1 MKRRRFGEGKAP
13 LQGGAYDRWQS
24 QRDWSN
30 IPPTSDRY
38 NVRVV
43 DIHCHI
49 LPGIDDG
56 PRTLEESVAMANM
69 AAASGTTDIVATPH
83 ANHRYAYD
91 DAVFEGKLEELRAAA
106 GETVRIHRG
115 CDFHLTPE
123 NIRDA
128 LAAPAKY
135 SVAGNGYL
143 LVEFSD
149 HSIPETA
156 GDIFRKML
164 SVGLHPVIT
173 HPERNPLLRE
183 RLELVELWVD
193 QGCFVQV
200 TAISILGRFGK
211 TAKEAADRLLR
222 SSLVHFLASDA
233 HDCQRRTPALDAA
246 WKQVSKELGEC
257 AARGLLE
264 TNPVAALAGKKVE
277 RIRIDPR
284 KRWFHL

>member
-1 MKRRRFGEGKAP
+1 
-13 LQGGAYDRWQS
+13 
-24 QRDWSN
+24 
-30 IPPTSDRY
+30 
-38 NVRVV
+38 VV

-56 PRTLEESVAMANM
+56 ARTLEESVAMARM

-83 ANHRYAYD
+83 ANNRYVYD
-91 DAVFEGKLEELRAAA
+91 EAVVEEKLAALRAALGGA
-106 GETVRIHRG
+106 IRLHRG

-135 SVAGNGYL
+135 SLAGRGYL

-149 HSIPETA
+149 HSVPETA
-156 GDIFRKML
+156 GEIFRKML
-164 SVGLHPVIT
+164 GAGLYPVVT

-183 RLELVELWVD
+183 RLELLELWVD

-200 TAISILGRFGK
+200 TALSVLGRFGK
-211 TAKEAADRLLR
+211 GAKEVADRLLR

-233 HDCQRRTPALDAA
+233 HDCERRTPVLDTT
-246 WKQVSKELGEC
+246 WKHMSKEFGEGT
-257 AARGLLE
+257 ARGLLVN
-264 TNPVAALAGKKVE
+264 NPTAALAGKKVE
-277 RIRIDPR
+277 RIRMDLR
-284 KRWFHL
+284 KKWFGR

>member
-1 MKRRRFGEGKAP
+1 LDKREAP
-13 LQGGAYDRWQS
+13 LQGGAYGRWQRS
-24 QRDWSN
+24 PGRPNLQPS
-30 IPPTSDRY
+30 SDRY

-49 LPGIDDG
+49 LPGVDDG
-56 PRTLEESVAMANM
+56 PRTLEESVAMARM

-83 ANHRYAYD
+83 ANNHYVYD
-91 DAVFEGKLEELRAAA
+91 EALIEAKLADLRAAA
-106 GETVRIHRG
+106 GEVIRLHRG

-149 HSIPETA
+149 YSVPETA

-164 SVGLHPVIT
+164 SAGLYPVVT

-200 TAISILGRFGK
+200 TALSVLGRFGK
-211 TAKEAADRLLR
+211 AAKEASDRLLR

-264 TNPVAALAGKKVE
+264 TNPAAALAGRKVE
-277 RIRIDPR
+277 RVRIDSR
-284 KRWFHL
+284 KKWFHL